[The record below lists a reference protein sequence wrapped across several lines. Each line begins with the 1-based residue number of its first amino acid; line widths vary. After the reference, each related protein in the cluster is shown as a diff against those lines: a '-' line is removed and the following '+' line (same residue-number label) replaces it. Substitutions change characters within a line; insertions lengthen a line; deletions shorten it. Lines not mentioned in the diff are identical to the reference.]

1 MILCYDNMASVNKD
15 PRGRSPFWYACYTSA
30 EGVRKRESTEQTDKR
45 IAQKVADA
53 KQRAENERRKGTIST
68 QRIVDLLNDTLR
80 SAGLEQITTIRL
92 KNWLEE
98 WLEAKRNI
106 SPASRL
112 GYEQAVREFLE
123 FMGTRQ
129 TGPLESVSE
138 RDIDRFI
145 DHLSKGGRGAGT
157 INKLV
162 RKYLSGAFEKA
173 RKLGKIKYNPV
184 SATDPLEHKSI
195 VKDRFTPEQ
204 VARLVAVA
212 DPDWAGMVLFGYG
225 CGARLQDAANL
236 RWSDLDLENGLVT
249 FTERKT
255 DREAIIGLHPDF
267 EEWLLESK
275 GTPEDPNGFVFPTL
289 ANRTGAGRNGLS
301 KAFERL
307 MDKAGIESKVL
318 KAGKGTGR
326 NIRALSYHSLR
337 HGAASSVFNSEA
349 IKEVQRRV
357 TNHARGGVLDRYTHQ
372 DVALI
377 KAAVELIPRLPRK

>member
-1 MILCYDNMASVNKD
+1 MASVNKD

-53 KQRAENERRKGTIST
+53 KQRAENERRKGTIT
-68 QRIVDLLNDTLR
+68 TERIRDLLNDTLR

-92 KNWLEE
+92 KEWLEE

-106 SPASRL
+106 SPASRSA
-112 GYEQAVREFLE
+112 YQQAVREFLK
-123 FMGTRQ
+123 FMGPRQ
-129 TGPLESVSE
+129 DGPLDAVSE
-138 RDIDRFI
+138 RDIDKFV
-145 DHLSKGGRGAGT
+145 DHLKKSGRGSGT

-173 RKLGKIKYNPV
+173 RRLGKIKYNPV
-184 SATDPLEHKSI
+184 AATDSLEHTSI

-212 DPDWAGMVLFGYG
+212 DHDWAGMVLFGYG

-255 DREAIIGLHPDF
+255 DREAVIGLHPDF
-267 EEWLLESK
+267 EQWLLESK
-275 GTPEDPNGFVFPTL
+275 GTPEDPESFVFPTL

-301 KAFERL
+301 KDFERL
-307 MDKAGIESKVL
+307 MDKAGIESRIL
-318 KAGKGTGR
+318 KAEQGAGR
-326 NIRALSYHSLR
+326 NNIRALSYHSLR

-377 KAAVELIPRLPRK
+377 KAAVELIPRLPKNS

>member
-1 MILCYDNMASVNKD
+1 MASIHKD
-15 PRGRSPFWYACYTSA
+15 LRGKSPFWYICYTTA
-30 EGVRKRESTEQTDKR
+30 EGVRKKVSAKVTDRRVAEK
-45 IAQKVADA
+45 IALAL
-53 KQRAENERRKGTIST
+53 QRAEGEKRKGTIT
-68 QRIVDLLNDTLR
+68 TDRIKELLNDTLR
-80 SAGLEQITTIRL
+80 SAGLEEIRTLQL
-92 KNWLEE
+92 KEWLDQ

-106 SPASRL
+106 SPSSRL
-112 GYEQAVREFLE
+112 AYEQATREFVE
-123 FMGTRQ
+123 FMGPRQ
-129 TGPLESVSE
+129 NGPLDAVTE

-145 DHLSKGGRGAGT
+145 DHLKKGGRGAGT

-184 SATDPLEHKSI
+184 AATDSLEHRSI

-204 VARLVAVA
+204 VARLVAAA
-212 DPDWAGMVLFGYG
+212 DHDWAGMVLFGYG
-225 CGARLQDAANL
+225 SGARLQDAANL
-236 RWSDLDLENGLVT
+236 RWSNLDLENGLVT

-255 DREAIIGLHPDF
+255 GRKAVIGIHPDF
-267 EEWLLESK
+267 EQWLLEPN
-275 GTPEDPNGFVFPTL
+275 GTTEDPEGFVFPTL
-289 ANRTGAGRNGLS
+289 ANRGGGGGNGLS
-301 KAFERL
+301 KGFERL
-307 MDKAGIESKVL
+307 MNKAGIESRIL
-318 KAGKGTGR
+318 KTGEGTGH

-377 KAAVELIPRLPRK
+377 KAAVELIPRLPKNK